1 MIEVKVPELGENIER
16 AEVLRVLVAEGDT
29 LEAEQPVLELE
40 TDKATFELPASQAGR
55 VKQVH
60 VKVGDSITIGQ
71 TVLTLEEAGAGAGAR
86 EGREDRR
93 GTEPR
98 PRGPREARRPAPEKS
113 EKEEAAE
120 EEAERREAPR
130 RGAEGSAE
138 GGRAAR
144 GAPAPTEAEEA
155 EGEETPQA
163 EGEAR
168 VPAGQTARPIAE
180 EAENGRGKGRPAPV
194 EEAEEAEPEEEGE
207 AEAAEPLPAGP
218 ATRRLARELGV
229 DLRRVPGSGAGGR
242 ITPEDVK
249 AAVREGGPARP
260 APSAPSLPDF
270 ERWGR
275 VERRELTGLQR
286 TAAERLA
293 LSWRMIPHVTQHD
306 VADVTEMEA
315 ARRRYDAARG
325 PADPRVT
332 VTALAVKVAMAAL
345 KRFPQFNSSLDVARG
360 EVIHKRYYHIGV
372 AVDTEHGLLVPV
384 LRDVDCKTARQVA
397 VELDGLAQRARERKL
412 TREEL
417 QGATFTVTNLGGLG
431 GTAFTP
437 IVNYPEVAIL
447 GLSQA
452 REGWVTRDGGAT
464 SRLLLPLSLSYDH
477 RVINGAD
484 AVRVLRHVVALLESP
499 FHLLLES

>member
-40 TDKATFELPASQAGR
+40 TDKATFELPASHAGR

-60 VKVGDSITIGQ
+60 VKTGDSITIGQ
-71 TVLTLEEAGAGAGAR
+71 TVLTLEEAGAGAGA
-86 EGREDRR
+86 
-93 GTEPR
+93 P
-98 PRGPREARRPAPEKS
+98 EARRPAPEKP

-120 EEAERREAPR
+120 EETVERQAPR
-130 RGAEGSAE
+130 CAVEERAE
-138 GGRAAR
+138 GGRAAPR
-144 GAPAPTEAEEA
+144 EGPAPAEAEAAESEEA
-155 EGEETPQA
+155 PQA
-163 EGEAR
+163 EGEER
-168 VPAGQTARPIAE
+168 LPGRRTARPIAE
-180 EAENGRGKGRPAPV
+180 GAEDSRGKGRPAAV
-194 EEAEEAEPEEEGE
+194 EEAGEAEPEQEGE
-207 AEAAEPLPAGP
+207 AEATEPLRAGP

-242 ITPEDVK
+242 ITSEDVK
-249 AAVREGGPARP
+249 AAAREGGPAR
-260 APSAPSLPDF
+260 AAASAPSLPDF

-275 VERRELTGLQR
+275 VERRELTGFQR

-293 LSWRMIPHVTQHD
+293 LAWRMIPHVTQHD

-315 ARRRYDAARG
+315 ARRRHDAGRG
-325 PADPRVT
+325 PADPRVS
-332 VTALAVKVAMAAL
+332 VTALAVKAAMAAL
-345 KRFPQFNSSLDVARG
+345 KRFPQFNSSLDAARG
-360 EVIHKRYYHIGV
+360 ELIYKRYYHIGV

-384 LRDVDCKTARQVA
+384 VRDVDCKTARQVA
-397 VELDGLAQRARERKL
+397 AELEGLAQRARERKL

-447 GLSQA
+447 GLARA
-452 REGWVTRDGGAT
+452 REGWVARDGAAT

-484 AVRVLRHVVALLESP
+484 AVRFLRHVVGLLESP